1 MAFPANRQRPGVH
14 FSVIKSGK
22 NQSSDA
28 TGTTS
33 TSTTRVYLYV
43 MKDGT
48 LCAKGPAFAI
58 DGETVKFSRAIRSKL
73 QEETLIIK
81 NQKV

>member
-22 NQSSDA
+22 AKSSDA

-33 TSTTRVYLYV
+33 TTRVYLYV
-43 MKDGT
+43 TKDGT

-58 DGETVKFSRAIRSKL
+58 DEETVQFSRAIRSKL